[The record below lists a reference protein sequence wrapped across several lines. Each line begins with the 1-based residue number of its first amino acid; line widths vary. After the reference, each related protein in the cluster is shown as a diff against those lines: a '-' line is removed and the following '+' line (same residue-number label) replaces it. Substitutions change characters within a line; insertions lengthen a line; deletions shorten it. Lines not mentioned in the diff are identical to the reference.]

1 MKKVLL
7 SSMGLGIALMSAP
20 VPGIKDVIILIALNY
35 FKLDNPNISPYFCC
49 GLGFL
54 VFIISLIAY
63 LKYKESIRIVNI
75 VGFGNNEYW
84 EQNNTNVETID
95 VRSWFNKKDKD
106 KYLKQILKEVDG
118 IINKYTSSGLS
129 YTSIAPIPLVAI
141 IGKHFS
147 KIRIRE
153 YYEYF
158 NKNSN
163 VKELNDSP
171 LFPRLKLNILNE
183 ESNCEYALISVSTTA
198 MIQEHQLSQFKGCLH
213 YNFSISKTH
222 QNSICSKKQL
232 FNYSNKIIESIN
244 KISSIKTIKR
254 IYLVFATQSPLPFE
268 VGKQLNDR
276 ISKEIVVCHYQN
288 NSNIPYEWGIALNG
302 NNKEKYISLK
312 EEKRCQ

>member
-1 MKKVLL
+1 MKKILL

-20 VPGIKDVIILIALNY
+20 VPGIKDVIVLIALNY
-35 FKLDNPNISPYFCC
+35 FKLDNPNTSPYFCC

-63 LKYKESIRIVNI
+63 LKYKDSIRIVNI

-95 VRSWFNKKDKD
+95 VRSWFHKKDKD

-118 IINKYTSSGLS
+118 IINKYMSSGLS

-147 KIRIRE
+147 KIRIKD

-158 NKNSN
+158 NKSSN

-171 LFPRLKLNILNE
+171 LFPRLRLNILNE

-198 MIQEHQLSQFKGCLH
+198 KIQEHQLSQFKGCLH
-213 YNFSISKTH
+213 YNFSISKPH
-222 QNSICSKKQL
+222 QNSIYSKKQL
-232 FNYSNKIIESIN
+232 FNYSNKIIEIIN
-244 KISSIKTIKR
+244 KISSIETIKR

-312 EEKRCQ
+312 EENRCQ